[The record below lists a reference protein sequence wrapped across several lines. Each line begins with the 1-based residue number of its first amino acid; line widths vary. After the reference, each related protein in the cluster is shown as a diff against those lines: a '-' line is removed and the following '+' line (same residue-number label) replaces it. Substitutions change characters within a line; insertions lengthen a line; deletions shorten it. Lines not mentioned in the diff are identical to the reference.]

1 MEEKKVRIVLAKLGL
16 DDHSRPLYVLSK
28 AFRDAGMEVINLG
41 LYQTPELVVKAAMA
55 EDADAIGLSFHTVSY
70 IGWIGQMMKLLKEK
84 KAEDILLFI
93 GGAIPQEDQ
102 QALEDAGVKG
112 VFRPGTSLR
121 EITDSII
128 GTVKRERWKVVEAK
142 P

>member
-1 MEEKKVRIVLAKLGL
+1 MEDKKVRIILDKLGL

-41 LYQTPELVVKAAMA
+41 PFQTPELVVKAAVD

-70 IGWIGQMMKLLKEK
+70 IGWIGRVMKVLKMK
-84 KAEDILLFI
+84 KREDILLFI
-93 GGAIPQEDQ
+93 GGAIPEEDEE
-102 QALEDAGVKG
+102 AIEDAGVKG
-112 VFRPGTSLR
+112 VFRPGTSLE

-128 GTVKRERWKVVEAK
+128 STVKRERWRVVEAK